1 MNTIGW
7 GEAAKNNLLDW
18 GKCRKN
24 NQLGFARIYAYSYR
38 GETVMY

>member
-7 GEAAKNNLLDW
+7 GEGTANNANGW

-24 NQLGFARIYAYSYR
+24 NQLGFARIYQYSYR
-38 GETVMY
+38 GQTLMY

>member
-7 GEAAKNNLLDW
+7 GGAVLYNLLDW

-24 NQLGFARIYAYSYR
+24 NQLGFARIYVDSYK
-38 GETVMY
+38 GETLMY